1 MFGAL
6 EYALLV
12 FPAFAS
18 VPAQDTLPPAGTVEG
33 RVISGNA
40 VPVASATVAVGTDR
54 QLLTDSSGGFH
65 FAGVEPGRYSITVR
79 AIGYAARTLTVT
91 LGEKSGWRGSIS
103 LEALVQTLPEI
114 VAAGKPWKPA
124 EYNAT
129 SKFDDFFRRRALG
142 SGRFLDREAIKKS
155 NASNLLQLLQGN
167 LGIRVRW
174 NPPGSNPPTFVRMP
188 RCDRIP
194 PYIALYIDGLRIHWD
209 VGIQWEKGR
218 ETVEEARYRAHAAF
232 AEAFEGIATN
242 DIEMIEI
249 YRSVAELPSDLPDRD
264 VCAAVLIYTRWHGS

>member
-1 MFGAL
+1 MLGAQAC
-6 EYALLV
+6 ALLL
-12 FPAFAS
+12 FPAFAGE
-18 VPAQDTLPPAGTVEG
+18 PAQDTLPPAGTVEG

-40 VPVASATVAVGTDR
+40 VPVASATVALGADR
-54 QLLTDSSGGFH
+54 RLLTDSSGSFYFTGLD
-65 FAGVEPGRYSITVR
+65 PGRYPLTVR
-79 AIGYAARTLTVT
+79 AIGYGAKTVT
-91 LGEKSGWRGSIS
+91 VSLGEKSGWRGAIS

-114 VAAGKPWKPA
+114 VAAEKPWKPA

-129 SKFDDFFRRRALG
+129 SKFDNFFRRRALG
-142 SGRFLDREAIKKS
+142 SGRFLDRDAIKKS

-194 PYIALYIDGLRIHWD
+194 PHIALYIDGLRIHWD
-209 VGIQWEKGR
+209 VGIQWDRGR
-218 ETVEEARYRAHAAF
+218 ESPEEARYRAHAAF

-264 VCAAVLIYTRWHGS
+264 VCAAVLVYTRWHGS

>member
-1 MFGAL
+1 MLGAQA
-6 EYALLV
+6 YALLL
-12 FPAFAS
+12 FPAFAGE
-18 VPAQDTLPPAGTVEG
+18 PAQDTLPPVGTVEG
-33 RVISGNA
+33 RVVSGSG
-40 VPVASATVAVGTDR
+40 VPVASATVRLGADR
-54 QLLTDSSGGFH
+54 QLLTDSSGAFH
-65 FAGVEPGRYSITVR
+65 FAGLESKRYFITVR
-79 AIGYAARTLTVT
+79 AIGYAARTLMVT
-91 LGEKSGWRGSIS
+91 LGEQSGWRGLIS
-103 LEALVQTLPEI
+103 LQALVQTLPEI
-114 VAAGKPWKPA
+114 VAAEKPWKPA
-124 EYNAT
+124 EYSAT

-142 SGRFLDREAIKKS
+142 SGRFLDRDAIKRS

-209 VGIQWEKGR
+209 AGIQWERGR

-242 DIEMIEI
+242 DIEMMEI

-264 VCAAVLIYTRWHGS
+264 VCAAVLIYTRWHQG